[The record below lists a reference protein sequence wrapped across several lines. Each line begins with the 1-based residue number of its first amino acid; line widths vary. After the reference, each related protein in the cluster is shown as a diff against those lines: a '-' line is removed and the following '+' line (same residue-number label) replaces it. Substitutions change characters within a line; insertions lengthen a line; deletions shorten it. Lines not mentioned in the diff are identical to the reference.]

1 MGKTKFSGVILKTLI
16 IFSISL
22 AFGIAYLMAIS
33 GKLPLNPKE
42 LPPQQNP
49 KYKEI
54 DLAKAKERFDQGWLF
69 VDARSHLS
77 WMEGH
82 IKGAISFPAGEFLQR
97 IVEFE
102 KKYPKDTKMVVYC
115 SGVGCATSYF
125 LADRLAERGYKNIEV
140 FFGGW
145 NGWVQ
150 AGYPVEK
157 GQ

>member
-1 MGKTKFSGVILKTLI
+1 MEKRRFSDVVLKALI
-16 IFSISL
+16 IISLSL
-22 AFGIAYLMAIS
+22 AFGIAYLMAVS
-33 GKLPLNPKE
+33 NRLPLQSQTSAT
-42 LPPQQNP
+42 QQK
-49 KYKEI
+49 KYQEI

-69 VDARSHLS
+69 VDARSQLS
-77 WMEGH
+77 YNEGH
-82 IKGAISFPAGEFLQR
+82 IKGAICFPAGEFLQR

-102 KKYPKDTKMVVYC
+102 KNYPKDKKMVVYC

-125 LADRLAERGYKNIEV
+125 LADRLAERGYKNIEI

-150 AGYPVEK
+150 AGYPIEK